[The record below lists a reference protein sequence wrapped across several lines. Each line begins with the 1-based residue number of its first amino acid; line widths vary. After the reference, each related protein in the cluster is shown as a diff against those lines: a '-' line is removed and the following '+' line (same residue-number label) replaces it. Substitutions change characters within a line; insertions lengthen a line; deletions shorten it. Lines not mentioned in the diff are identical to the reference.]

1 MNPFRFSPI
10 ESEEKLIEAVTYVA
24 TETSRLCEQVIGH
37 PLPITSLTIFS
48 HSPDEFEKLTQ
59 ILLSLG
65 NLLNESNGP
74 RVVLYTPITVN
85 GHTITHLRIRKP
97 DIERP
102 QVGCNDFDI
111 ADYAVF
117 KATYLASHPENL
129 RCIVR
134 PEYEMIE
141 FFGKNFAVLAY
152 IISDR

>member
-1 MNPFRFSPI
+1 MNLFRFSPI

-24 TETSRLCEQVIGH
+24 TETSQLCEHIIGH

-48 HSPDEFEKLTQ
+48 HYPNEFEKLTE

-65 NLLNESNGP
+65 NLWNENNGP
-74 RVVLYTPITVN
+74 RVTLHTPIVVS

-97 DIERP
+97 DTKRP
-102 QVGCNDFDI
+102 QVGCNDFDV
-111 ADYAVF
+111 ANYETF
-117 KATYLASHPENL
+117 KSTYLNTHPENL

-141 FFGKNFAVLAY
+141 FFDPNFDILAY
-152 IISDR
+152 IVSEK